1 MATNTIRIVTYVCA
15 GSALVLNLGILG
27 FILLQNKIQEKKKA
41 TETVRKKMIQNCCVR
56 GE

>member
-27 FILLQNKIQEKKKA
+27 VILVQNKIQEKKKA